1 MKSLSNILT
10 ATRIAILFASALS
23 PIQAA
28 EMETRSGQPCW
39 VFQSDQI
46 ELAITQLGAH
56 MAPVTFYR
64 KDPAPIQPYHISP
77 WQGEHHEYPVPVLVP
92 LRGDFFCMP
101 FGGNA
106 DAYRD
111 EKHPPHGETAGSTW
125 QLVGTEKKGSVS
137 TLTLEMKTTTR
148 IGKVTKKLQ
157 LVDGHNVVYS
167 SHHIEGFVGETSIG
181 HHATLGMPDTEGAFK
196 ISHSPIR
203 FGMTNPSQFSDP
215 AKGEYQQLAIG
226 ARFQKLT
233 AVPSR
238 FKDAPDVDASRLP
251 QKTGYADL
259 LMIFPEDTGDSPA
272 WLTAVR
278 ADEGWLWFS
287 MKDPKVLAGTV
298 FWLENHGRHQLPWF
312 GRNNC
317 VGLEDVTAYF
327 ADGLKAST
335 EENAVTKLGIPT
347 AKNLQGDFSVRYIQG
362 VAKIPKGFTEVANVE
377 FTEGMVT
384 FVSTSGQRVVL
395 PISHEFLKAGTL
407 STTSG
412 R

>member
-1 MKSLSNILT
+1 MKKLLSFS
-10 ATRIAILFASALS
+10 AVSVALFACVLS
-23 PIQAA
+23 PMQAA
-28 EMETRSGQPCW
+28 DMETRNGQPSW
-39 VFQSDQI
+39 VIQSDQV
-46 ELAITQLGAH
+46 ELAITELGGD

-64 KDPAPIQPYHISP
+64 NGSSPIQPYHISP
-77 WQGEHHEYPVPVLVP
+77 WQSEIHQYPVPVLAP

-111 EKHPPHGETAGSTW
+111 ENHPPHGETAGSIW
-125 QLVGTEKKGSVS
+125 KHVGTAKEGLVS
-137 TLTLEMKTTTR
+137 TLTLEMKTNVR
-148 IGKVTKKLQ
+148 VGKVTKMLQ
-157 LVDGHNVVYS
+157 LVEGHNVVYS
-167 SHHIEGFVGETSIG
+167 THHIVGFNGRTSIG

-203 FGMTNPSQFSDP
+203 FGMTNPTQFSDP
-215 AKGEYQQLAIG
+215 AKGEYQQFAIG
-226 ARFQKLT
+226 ERFQSLT
-233 AVPSR
+233 SVPSR

-251 QKTGYADL
+251 QKAGYADL
-259 LMIFPEDTGDSPA
+259 LMIFPEDPGDKPA

-327 ADGLKAST
+327 ADGLKASA
-335 EENAVTKLGIPT
+335 EDNAVTKLGIPT
-347 AKNLQGDFSVRYIQG
+347 AQDIKGDYTVRYIQG
-362 VAKIPKGFTEVANVE
+362 VAKIPNGFNEVANVE
-377 FTEGMVT
+377 FTGGSVA
-384 FVSTSGQRVVL
+384 FVSTSGQRVAL
-395 PISHEFLKAGTL
+395 PVSHEFLKTGTL
-407 STTSG
+407 SDAPG
-412 R
+412 K